1 MMGILRLI
9 KRVESERSKS
19 ERAELAEYGQATPL
33 IIGLVA
39 ITLLAVTVMLAATQ
53 INGQARRLLGVADG
67 ASTAAAD
74 DYLVQ
79 LSGGDLSLKLTDATV
94 RESAIQ
100 YLSQTTAGTYF
111 SGLSINE
118 ASASPDGR
126 TAHIRLRAR
135 VHPPLVNWIVPD
147 GVSIS
152 VESDARVHLE
162 Q

>member
-1 MMGILRLI
+1 MMQPQKTDTNEHCNGEAGTN
-9 KRVESERSKS
+9 ES
-19 ERAELAEYGQATPL
+19 GQATPL
-33 IIGLVA
+33 IIGLIAVA
-39 ITLLAVTVMLAATQ
+39 LLAVTVMLAATQ

-94 RESAIQ
+94 RESAAN
-100 YLSQTTAGTYF
+100 YLSQTRAGTYF
-111 SGLSINE
+111 SGLSIQE

-126 TAHIRLRAR
+126 TAHLKLSAR
-135 VHPPLVNWIVPD
+135 VHPPLVNWIVPE
-147 GVSIS
+147 GVTVS

>member
-1 MMGILRLI
+1 MMTINKLRL
-9 KRVESERSKS
+9 KEWLGRLQNDQR
-19 ERAELAEYGQATPL
+19 GQATPL

-39 ITLLAVTVMLAATQ
+39 VALLAVTVMLAATQ

-79 LSGGDLSLKLTDATV
+79 LSGGDLSLKLTDTTV
-94 RESAIQ
+94 RNSVAE
-100 YLSQTTAGTYF
+100 YLSYTNAGTNF
-111 SGLSINE
+111 SALSIQE
-118 ASASPDGR
+118 ASASADGR
-126 TAHIRLRAR
+126 TAHVRLSAR

-147 GVSIS
+147 GVTIS
-152 VESDARVHLE
+152 VESDARVNLE